1 MSKIQLPKN
10 IGQGKPAKIKENV
23 QYFDTSHHGSFFP
36 FGVYFTTTHGVMP
49 STIHINK
56 TYTEDLIFFLREKGE
71 IFQDLVSIPATS
83 PRSMTLS
90 MYQDDFETEEPE
102 YKGTF
107 LYKGCVVN
115 FQRTPSRKHKK
126 TAETPPLFTISIYYK
141 PGTTPPVKDFDKF
154 LFEEKLNSV
163 IHTIFRDEHGG
174 IVFEPFE
181 TIVPEGYSVEKYYT
195 KDFQPIHKHIV
206 ENLQKNES
214 GLYLFHGEP
223 GTGKTTYIK
232 YLASVLKRDII
243 YVPVA
248 FIDSL
253 VDPSF
258 LPALLKKRHSVLV
271 IEDAEKALL
280 AREPG
285 DSSSLVSAILNIT
298 DGIMG
303 NVFSISVIA
312 TYNSPRTGIDKALLR
327 KGRLKGEH
335 KFDKLPVEQVQK
347 ILDDNKIN
355 FTAKETMSL
364 AEIFNTQEP
373 DSLTTKSLVEEKRM
387 GFF

>member
-10 IGQGKPAKIKENV
+10 IGQGTPAKIDPKV

-36 FGVYFTTTHGVMP
+36 HGIYFTNKHGVMP
-49 STIHINK
+49 CAVHINK
-56 TYTEDLIFFLREKGE
+56 TYTEDLVFFLREKGE
-71 IFQDLVSIPATS
+71 LFQDTVTITATT
-83 PRSMTLS
+83 PRTMTVNQF
-90 MYQDDFETEEPE
+90 QDDFEYDEPE

-107 LYKGCVVN
+107 LYKGCVIT
-115 FQRTPSRKHKK
+115 FSRTASRKYKK
-126 TAETPPLFTISIYYK
+126 ASDTPTLFNISIFYV
-141 PGTTPPVKDFDKF
+141 PGTKLPLKDFDKF
-154 LFEEKLNSV
+154 LYEEKLTSV

-174 IVFEPFE
+174 IIFEPFE
-181 TIVPEGYSVEKYYT
+181 VNVPEHFSIDKYY
-195 KDFQPIHKHIV
+195 KNEFKPVHEHIV
-206 ENLQKNES
+206 KTLQENES

-232 YLASVLKRDII
+232 YLSTLINRDMI

-253 VDPSF
+253 SDPAF

-285 DSSSLVSAILNIT
+285 DASSLVSAILNIT

-303 NVFSISVIA
+303 NVFNISIIA
-312 TYNSPRTGIDKALLR
+312 TYNSRRQDIDKALLR

-335 KFDKLPVEQVQK
+335 QFDKLDVEQAQK
-347 ILDDNKIN
+347 IMDDNKIN
-355 FTAKETMSL
+355 FTAIEPMTL
-364 AEIFNTQEP
+364 AEIFNTEEP
-373 DSLTTKSLVEEKRM
+373 DMQLASTMKEEKRM
-387 GFF
+387 GFR